1 MIWVVLLISGVLTY
15 FTRVIFIAL
24 HGKIQTPA
32 LVQQAL
38 RFVPPAVLT
47 AIIFQELFIRDSG
60 LALSWS
66 NPRPLVGL
74 VAALVAWKTRSALW
88 TIAIG
93 GVAMVLVQIL

>member
-1 MIWVVLLISGVLTY
+1 MIWAILIISGMLT
-15 FTRVIFIAL
+15 FLTRVIFIAL
-24 HGKIQTPA
+24 YGKIQTPP

-47 AIIFQELFIRDSG
+47 AIIFQELFIRNGS

-66 NPRPLVGL
+66 NPRPFVGL
-74 VAALVAWKTRSALW
+74 LAALVAWKTRSALW

-93 GVAMVLVQIL
+93 GLAMVLIQIF